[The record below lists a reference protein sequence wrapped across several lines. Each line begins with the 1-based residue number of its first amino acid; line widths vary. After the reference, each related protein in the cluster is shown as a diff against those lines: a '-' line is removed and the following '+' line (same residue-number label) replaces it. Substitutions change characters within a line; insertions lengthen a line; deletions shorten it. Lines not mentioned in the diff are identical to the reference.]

1 MNGAAL
7 ITLWRSKWKILFGLD
22 KMWKVTFGF
31 FETHTGEAGEITFK
45 SQTLSILPGDGRYPT
60 VESCCAN
67 LEKVKQSKMY
77 AFQTTGTQ
85 KIFSDICKWTDS
97 IRSKR
102 VPDITSESSAHIDEV
117 KKALVRFCVHP
128 LSLGAAASSATI
140 HGLPA
145 LQKHYG
151 DVEKLVQE
159 KKAADPKVFE
169 ALTVFAWALPSAS
182 QSIIQKWRDDRLVE
196 KTEEPKVKKGHSSA
210 DVTRA
215 KLAVL
220 FN

>member
-1 MNGAAL
+1 
-7 ITLWRSKWKILFGLD
+7 
-22 KMWKVTFGF
+22 MWKVTFGF

-85 KIFSDICKWTDS
+85 KIFSDICKWTDT

-102 VPDITSESSAHIDEV
+102 APDITSESSAHIDEV

-128 LSLGAAASSATI
+128 LSLGGAASSAT
-140 HGLPA
+140 
-145 LQKHYG
+145 QS
-151 DVEKLVQE
+151 
-159 KKAADPKVFE
+159 AASLHFKNIT
-169 ALTVFAWALPSAS
+169 ATWRNLYKRRRR
-182 QSIIQKWRDDRLVE
+182 QIQKFSRRSPCLRGHCHRQANRSSRSGAMIDLW
-196 KTEEPKVKKGHSSA
+196 KKQKSP
-210 DVTRA
+210 R
-215 KLAVL
+215 
-220 FN
+220 